1 MSEPVPFAEANNP
14 EPKSATVSSATESV
28 PAPDQERGGPASVDL
43 NALHKFSVEELA
55 ALAQQFDVFL
65 HPARGRHYQILDLL
79 RGALSAGSTVTAEGF
94 IDPVGDSFALLRWP
108 ELNFLPVPEDVGV
121 PQLLLQ
127 QFHLRPG
134 REIATTA

>member
-1 MSEPVPFAEANNP
+1 
-14 EPKSATVSSATESV
+14 
-28 PAPDQERGGPASVDL
+28 L
-43 NALHKFSVEELA
+43 NKFSVEELA
-55 ALAQQFDVFL
+55 ALSQQFDVFL

-121 PQLLLQ
+121 PRLLLQ

-134 REIATTA
+134 QRVGGRWWLPRECEESLMLDPSFTTEGARI